1 MFQDSLFA
9 ESFWNAV
16 KDKWQMNLDDEEEQ
30 TFELYYEKRLQRFRV
45 ISGQLIANSQYI
57 NLVETYVNLD
67 ERGVTLQN
75 KFGQINVNGPNLQ
88 QFYSVINKKCMH
100 LDIEMYYDIEKVLF
114 QLEKF
119 QVLQAR
125 DKMSGMLK
133 SLKKYSKL
141 EGKDYL
147 KWIIRNQKHEY
158 LYEDEQHLYIVI
170 SYLNGKQIHEL
181 SFEQQFF
188 GLLKMF
194 YKYHNE
200 GFILNHFLVSNII
213 LLDDNC
219 NMEILDDCMI
229 ERMTYEYSKEI
240 YQDVQLIKNYLITK
254 FPQEK
259 DIVQDMI
266 NNNVQSVQELLFNQ
280 IFINYFG
287 ESEFYRLL
295 NSQPYQRQNYLSQNS
310 KLNLLETFN
319 TIRSS
324 IMDSSDEQEDVL
336 SIKKFNFS
344 SQQFDDSPMLSPSIK
359 PKHQS
364 RLSSRQVVLETLLQE
379 NIITQQQ
386 FQQFFKEEDFQNEQ
400 EINEFSQMLTKEI
413 ENSSLTTPIQS
424 DSNTTCPNT
433 VIIHSK
439 KNAVN
444 RICDILHEAQ
454 QELIQ
459 AAKKPYNVNKVQNV
473 RKNLFNLH

>member
-1 MFQDSLFA
+1 MIQDSLFA
-9 ESFWNAV
+9 ESFWNPV
-16 KDKWQMNLDDEEEQ
+16 YDKWQLNLDDEEEQ
-30 TFELYYEKRLQRFRV
+30 TFELYCENNLERFKV
-45 ISGQLIANSQYI
+45 VSGQLYANSQYI
-57 NLVETYVNLD
+57 NLLETYVILD

-75 KFGQINVNGPNLQ
+75 KFGQINVNGPKLQ
-88 QFYSVINKKCMH
+88 QFYKVVDQHCMH
-100 LDIEMYYDIEKVLF
+100 LDIQLYYEIEKVLF
-114 QLEKF
+114 DLEKF
-119 QVLQAR
+119 QVLQVR
-125 DKMSGMLK
+125 DKQSGMIK
-133 SLKKYSKL
+133 SIKKYAKM
-141 EGKDYL
+141 EGKEYL
-147 KWIIRNQKHEY
+147 KQIIRNQKHEY
-158 LYEDEQHLYIVI
+158 LYEDEHYLYIVI
-170 SYLNGKQIHEL
+170 SYLNGKPIIEL
-181 SFEQQFF
+181 SFEQSFF
-188 GLLKMF
+188 GLLKML

-200 GFILNHFLVSNII
+200 GLVLNHFQVSNII

-219 NMEILDDCMI
+219 NMEVLDNGKI
-229 ERMTYEYSKEI
+229 EKMTNEYSKEI
-240 YQDVQLIKNYLITK
+240 FQDVQLIKSYLISK
-254 FPQEK
+254 FPKEK
-259 DIVQDMI
+259 DTVQNVI
-266 NNNVQSVQELLFNQ
+266 NSNVQSVQELLFNE

-295 NSQPYQRQNYLSQNS
+295 NSQPYQRLNHQSQNS
-310 KLNLLETFN
+310 NLNLLETFN

-324 IMDSSDEQEDVL
+324 IMDSSDELEDVQL
-336 SIKKFNFS
+336 NRQFNFS
-344 SQQFDDSPMLSPSIK
+344 SQQFDDSPMLSPSQK

-386 FQQFFKEEDFQNEQ
+386 FQQFYREEDFQNEQ
-400 EINEFSQMLTKEI
+400 EINEFSEMLTKEI

-439 KNAVN
+439 KNAAN

>member
-1 MFQDSLFA
+1 MIQDSLFA
-9 ESFWNAV
+9 ESFWNPF

-30 TFELYYEKRLQRFRV
+30 TFDLYSERGLERFRV
-45 ISGQLIANSQYI
+45 IQDQLFANSQYI
-57 NLVETYVNLD
+57 NLVETYINLD

-75 KFGQINVNGPNLQ
+75 KFGQININGPNLQ
-88 QFYSVINKKCMH
+88 QFYQLINQKCIH
-100 LDIEMYYDIEKVLF
+100 LDIEMYYEIEKVLF

-119 QVLQAR
+119 QILQCR
-125 DKMSGMLK
+125 DKMSGMPKSIKKYLK
-133 SLKKYSKL
+133 S

-147 KWIIRNQKHEY
+147 KQIIRNQKYEY
-158 LYEDEQHLYIVI
+158 LYEDEQNLYIVI

-181 SFEQQFF
+181 TFEQQYF
-188 GLLKMF
+188 GLLKLF

-200 GFILNHFLVSNII
+200 GWILNHFLVSNII

-219 NMEILDDCMI
+219 NMEILDNYRI
-229 ERMTYEYSKEI
+229 KKMTHEYSKEI
-240 YQDVQLIKNYLITK
+240 FQDVQLIKTYLITK
-254 FPQEK
+254 FPEK
-259 DIVQDMI
+259 EDIVLEMM

-295 NSQPYQRQNYLSQNS
+295 NSQQYQRQNYLSQNS
-310 KLNLLETFN
+310 KQNLLETFN

-324 IMDSSDEQEDVL
+324 IMDSSDEQDDDP
-336 SIKKFNFS
+336 INQRFNFGT
-344 SQQFDDSPMLSPSIK
+344 QQFDDSPILSPSLK

-386 FQQFFKEEDFQNEQ
+386 FQQFYKEEDFQNEQ
-400 EINEFSQMLTKEI
+400 EINEFSEMLTKEI

-439 KNAVN
+439 KNAAN

>member
-1 MFQDSLFA
+1 MIQDSIFA
-9 ESFWNAV
+9 ESFWNPIY
-16 KDKWQMNLDDEEEQ
+16 DKWQLNLDDEEEQ
-30 TFELYYEKRLQRFRV
+30 TFELYCENNLERFKV
-45 ISGQLIANSQYI
+45 ISGQLFASNSYI
-57 NLVETYVNLD
+57 NLLETYVILD
-67 ERGVTLQN
+67 ESGVTLQN

-88 QFYSVINKKCMH
+88 QFYKVIDQKCMH
-100 LDIEMYYDIEKVLF
+100 LDIQLYYEIEKVLF
-114 QLEKF
+114 DLEKF

-125 DKMSGMLK
+125 DKKSGMIK
-133 SLKKYSKL
+133 SIKKYPKS
-141 EGKDYL
+141 EGKEYL
-147 KWIIRNQKHEY
+147 KQIIRKQKHEY
-158 LYEDEQHLYIVI
+158 LYEDNQYIYIVI
-170 SYLNGKQIHEL
+170 SYLNGKMIHEL
-181 SFEQQFF
+181 PFQQSYF
-188 GLLKMF
+188 GLLKML

-219 NMEILDDCMI
+219 NMDVLDNSMI
-229 ERMTYEYSKEI
+229 EKMTNEYSKEI
-240 YQDVQLIKNYLITK
+240 FQDVQLIKSYLISK
-254 FPQEK
+254 FPEEQN
-259 DIVQDMI
+259 ILQNMI
-266 NNNVQSVQELLFNQ
+266 NTNVQSVQELLFNE

-295 NSQPYQRQNYLSQNS
+295 NSQPYQKQNHLTQNS
-310 KLNLLETFN
+310 NLNLLETFN

-324 IMDSSDEQEDVL
+324 IMDSSDEMEDVQL
-336 SIKKFNFS
+336 NRQFNFC
-344 SQQFDDSPMLSPSIK
+344 SQQFDDSPMLSPSQK

-386 FQQFFKEEDFQNEQ
+386 FQQFYRDEDFQNEQ
-400 EINEFSQMLTKEI
+400 EINEFSEMLTKEI

>member
-1 MFQDSLFA
+1 MIQDSIFA
-9 ESFWNAV
+9 ESFWNPV
-16 KDKWQMNLDDEEEQ
+16 QGKWMMNSDDEEEQ
-30 TFELYYEKRLQRFRV
+30 TFELYSDDNLYKFKV
-45 ISGQLIANSQYI
+45 ISGQLYANSQYI

-75 KFGQINVNGPNLQ
+75 KFGQININGPNLQ
-88 QFYSVINKKCMH
+88 QFYQIINQKCIH
-100 LDIEMYYDIEKVLF
+100 LDIQQYYEIEKVLF

-119 QVLQAR
+119 SILQAR
-125 DKMSGMLK
+125 DKMSGMIK
-133 SLKKYSKL
+133 SIKKYSKS
-141 EGKDYL
+141 EGKEYL
-147 KWIIRNQKHEY
+147 KWIIRNQKYEY
-158 LYEDEQHLYIVI
+158 IYEDEQYIYIVI
-170 SYLNGKQIHEL
+170 SYLNGKPIQEL
-181 SFEQQFF
+181 SFELQYF
-188 GLLKMF
+188 GLLKML

-200 GFILNHFLVSNII
+200 GFILNQFKISNII

-219 NMEILDDCMI
+219 NMEILDNSMI

-240 YQDVQLIKNYLITK
+240 FQDVQLIKAYLITK
-254 FPQEK
+254 FPDQK
-259 DIVQDMI
+259 DIIQEMI

-295 NSQPYQRQNYLSQNS
+295 NSQPYQRQNHLSQNS

-324 IMDSSDEQEDVL
+324 IMDSSDEFEEVQ
-336 SIKKFNFS
+336 SNKQFYFS
-344 SQQFDDSPMLSPSIK
+344 SQQFDDSPMLSPNIK

-386 FQQFFKEEDFQNEQ
+386 FQQFYKEEDFQNEQ
-400 EINEFSQMLTKEI
+400 EINEFSEMLTKEI

-439 KNAVN
+439 KNAAN